1 MAEVKMLYGLQASY
15 DKIVAKDVN
24 TVYFCTDTQRLFK
37 GDTEYSRPVKFGAT
51 LPETFLPPN
60 SLFYNTAQKALYF
73 SQDGT
78 KWTAVSNF
86 YTHPSFTAKVV
97 GANTAGQVEFGGTIK
112 IPKIT
117 VDNQGHV
124 SAAEDIGIQLPMP
137 KAEVPNKVT
146 VTGTGNA
153 VTNVTVDTTGHNFS
167 VEKGTI
173 FATKQELTDALGRI
187 TSFELD
193 AGPEGAGYEDVAA
206 LKKAHP
212 QGKNGTIYLVKAK
225 KTATNNTFA
234 EYIWVGADY
243 EQAGMFGDV
252 DLSGYVPSTRTVAG
266 KPLSE
271 NVTLTKADVGLGN
284 VDNTADAAKNVL
296 SATKLTTKRTISLSG
311 DATGSVQFDGSAN
324 ADIAVTVK
332 NSAHAADADH
342 ATAADSATSATHANS
357 ADSATSANTAK
368 SATTATTATNATN
381 DGTGKNIAETYAT
394 KAELSSNKLVW
405 GTF

>member
-15 DKIVAKDVN
+15 DKITTKDVN

-37 GDTEYSRPVKFGAT
+37 GDTEYSRPVKFGTT
-51 LPETFLPPN
+51 LPTAFLPPN

-124 SAAEDIGIQLPMP
+124 SAAEDIGIQLPMAP
-137 KAEVPNKVT
+137 EDIKNKVT
-146 VTGTGNA
+146 VAGSGNA
-153 VTNVTVDTTGHNFS
+153 VTAAAMDTTGHTLTLT
-167 VEKGTI
+167 KGET
-173 FATKQELTDALGRI
+173 FATKSELQTAIGKI

-193 AGPEGAGYEDVAA
+193 AGPEGAGYATLEA
-206 LKKAHP
+206 LKTAHP
-212 QGKNGTIYLVKAK
+212 TGTKGTLYLVKGKAG
-225 KTATNNTFA
+225 TSNVFE
-234 EYIWVGADY
+234 EYFWTGKAY
-243 EQAGMFGDV
+243 ERAGTFGDV
-252 DLSGYVPSTRTVAG
+252 DLSGYVPTTRKVAG
-266 KPLSE
+266 KPLTGD
-271 NVTLTKADVGLGN
+271 VTLAKSDVGLAN

-296 SATKLTTKRTISLSG
+296 SATKLTTKRQISLSG

-324 ADIAVTVK
+324 AEIAVTVK
-332 NSAHAADADH
+332 ESAHAAAADH
-342 ATAADSATSATHANS
+342 ATAADSATNATHANS
-357 ADSATSANTAK
+357 ADNATTASSANTAK
-368 SATTATTATNATN
+368 TATSATNATN
-381 DGTGKNIAETYAT
+381 DGNGKNIANTYAT
-394 KAELSSNKLVW
+394 KAELQNSKLVW

>member
-15 DKIVAKDVN
+15 DKITAKDVN

-51 LPETFLPPN
+51 LPTAFLPPN

-124 SAAEDIGIQLPMP
+124 SAAEDIGIQLPMAP
-137 KAEVPNKVT
+137 EDIKNKVT

-153 VTNVTVDTTGHNFS
+153 VTAATMDTAGHTLTLT
-167 VEKGTI
+167 KGET
-173 FATKQELTDALGRI
+173 FATKSELQTAIGKI

-193 AGPEGAGYEDVAA
+193 AGPEGAGYATLAA
-206 LKKAHP
+206 LKAAHP
-212 QGKNGTIYLVKAK
+212 TGTKGTLYLVKGKAG
-225 KTATNNTFA
+225 TSNVFE
-234 EYIWVGADY
+234 EYFWTGKAY
-243 EQAGMFGDV
+243 ERAGTFGDV
-252 DLSGYVPSTRTVAG
+252 DLSGYVPTTRKVAG
-266 KPLSE
+266 KPLTGD
-271 NVTLTKADVGLGN
+271 VTLAKSDVGLAN

-296 SATKLTTKRTISLSG
+296 SATKLTTKRQISLSG

-324 ADIAVTVK
+324 AEIAVTVK
-332 NSAHAADADH
+332 ESAHAAAADH
-342 ATAADSATSATHANS
+342 ATAADSATNATHANS
-357 ADSATSANTAK
+357 ADNATTASSANTAK
-368 SATTATTATNATN
+368 TATSATNATN
-381 DGTGKNIAETYAT
+381 DGNGKNIANTYAT
-394 KAELSSNKLVW
+394 KAELQNSKLVW

>member
-15 DKIVAKDVN
+15 DKITAKDVN

-37 GDTEYSRPVKFGAT
+37 GDTEYSRPVKFGDT
-51 LPETFLPPN
+51 LPETFSPPN

-97 GANTAGQVEFGGTIK
+97 GANTTGQVEFGGTIK

-124 SAAEDIGIQLPMP
+124 SAAEDIGIQLPMAP
-137 KAEVPNKVT
+137 EDIKNKVT
-146 VTGTGNA
+146 VTGAGNA
-153 VTNVTVDTTGHNFS
+153 VTAAAMDTAGHTLTLT
-167 VEKGTI
+167 KGET
-173 FATKQELTDALGRI
+173 FATKSELQTAIGKI

-193 AGPEGAGYEDVAA
+193 AGPEGAGYETLAA
-206 LKKAHP
+206 LKAAHP
-212 QGKNGTIYLVKAK
+212 TGTKGTLYLVKGKAG
-225 KTATNNTFA
+225 TSNVFE
-234 EYIWVGADY
+234 EYFWTGKAY
-243 EQAGMFGDV
+243 ERAGTFGDV
-252 DLSGYVPSTRTVAG
+252 DLSGYVPTTRKVAG
-266 KPLSE
+266 KPLTGD
-271 NVTLTKADVGLGN
+271 VTLAKSDVGLAN

-296 SATKLTTKRTISLSG
+296 SATKLTTKRQISLSG

-324 ADIAVTVK
+324 AEIAVTVK
-332 NSAHAADADH
+332 ESAHAAAADH
-342 ATAADSATSATHANS
+342 ATAADSATNATHANS
-357 ADSATSANTAK
+357 ADNATTASSANTAK
-368 SATTATTATNATN
+368 TATSATNATN
-381 DGTGKNIAETYAT
+381 DGNGKNIASTYAT
-394 KAELSSNKLVW
+394 KAELQNSKLVW

>member
-15 DKIVAKDVN
+15 DKITTKDVN

-37 GDTEYSRPVKFGAT
+37 GDTEYSRPVKFGDT
-51 LPETFLPPN
+51 LPTAFLPPN

-124 SAAEDIGIQLPMP
+124 SAAEDIGIQLPMAP
-137 KAEVPNKVT
+137 EDIKNKVT

-153 VTNVTVDTTGHNFS
+153 VTAATMDTAGHTLTLT
-167 VEKGTI
+167 KGET
-173 FATKQELTDALGRI
+173 FATKSELQTAIGKI

-193 AGPEGAGYEDVAA
+193 AGPEGAGYETLAA
-206 LKKAHP
+206 LKAAHP
-212 QGKNGTIYLVKAK
+212 TGTKGTLYLVKGKAG
-225 KTATNNTFA
+225 TSNVFE
-234 EYIWVGADY
+234 EYFWTGKAY
-243 EQAGMFGDV
+243 ERAGTFGDV
-252 DLSGYVPSTRTVAG
+252 DLSGYVPTTRKVAG
-266 KPLSE
+266 KPLTGD
-271 NVTLTKADVGLGN
+271 VTLAKSDVGLAN

-296 SATKLTTKRTISLSG
+296 SATKLTAKRQISLSG

-324 ADIAVTVK
+324 AEIAVTVK
-332 NSAHAADADH
+332 ESAHAAAADH
-342 ATAADSATSATHANS
+342 ATAADSATNATHANS
-357 ADSATSANTAK
+357 ADNATTASSANTAK
-368 SATTATTATNATN
+368 TATSATNATN
-381 DGTGKNIAETYAT
+381 DGNGKNIANTYAT
-394 KAELSSNKLVW
+394 KAELQNSKLVW

>member
-37 GDTEYSRPVKFGAT
+37 GDTEYSRPVKFGAA
-51 LPETFLPPN
+51 LPKTFLPPN

-137 KAEVPNKVT
+137 KAEIPNKVA

-167 VEKGTI
+167 VEKGVT

-212 QGKNGTIYLVKAK
+212 TGVKGTIYLVKAK

-234 EYIWVGADY
+234 EYIWVGENY
-243 EQAGMFGDV
+243 EQAGVFGDV
-252 DLSGYVPSTRTVAG
+252 DLSGYVPSTRRVAG
-266 KPLSE
+266 KPLSTD
-271 NVTLTKADVGLGN
+271 VTLTKTDVGLGN
-284 VDNTADAAKNVL
+284 VDNTADAAKSVA
-296 SATKLTTKRTISLSG
+296 SAGKLTTKRTISISG
-311 DATGSVQFDGSAN
+311 DGEGSVQFDGSAN
-324 ADIAVTVK
+324 AEITLTVSE
-332 NSAHAADADH
+332 SAHAAAADH
-342 ATAADSATSATHANS
+342 ATAADSATNATHANS
-357 ADSATSANTAK
+357 ADSATTATNANTAT
-368 SATTATTATNATN
+368 SATNATN
-381 DGTGKNIAETYAT
+381 DGNGHNIATTYAT
-394 KAELSSNKLVW
+394 KAELTANRLTW

>member
-51 LPETFLPPN
+51 LPKTFLPPN

-78 KWTAVSNF
+78 EWTAVSNF

-117 VDNQGHV
+117 VDTQGHV

-137 KAEVPNKVT
+137 KAEIPNKVA

-167 VEKGTI
+167 VEKGTT

-193 AGPEGAGYEDVAA
+193 AGPQGAGYDDVAA

-212 QGKNGTIYLVKAK
+212 TGVKGTIYLVKAK

-234 EYIWVGADY
+234 EYIWVGENY
-243 EQAGMFGDV
+243 EQAGVFGDV
-252 DLSGYVPSTRTVAG
+252 DLSGYVPSTRRVAG

-271 NVTLTKADVGLGN
+271 DVTLTKADVGLGN
-284 VDNTADAAKNVL
+284 VDNTADAAKSVA
-296 SATKLTTKRTISLSG
+296 SAGKLTTKRTISISG
-311 DATGSVQFDGSAN
+311 DGEGSVQFDGSAN
-324 ADIAVTVK
+324 AEIALTVSE
-332 NSAHAADADH
+332 SAHAAAADH
-342 ATAADSATSATHANS
+342 ATAANSATNATHANS
-357 ADSATSANTAK
+357 ADSATTATSANTAK
-368 SATTATTATNATN
+368 TATSATNATN
-381 DGTGKNIAETYAT
+381 DENGHNIATTYAT
-394 KAELSSNKLVW
+394 KAELTANRLTW

>member
-1 MAEVKMLYGLQASY
+1 MDEVKMLYGLQASY
-15 DKIVAKDVN
+15 DKLTAKDVN

-51 LPETFLPPN
+51 LPATFLPPN

-78 KWTAVSNF
+78 KWAAVSNF
-86 YTHPSFTAKVV
+86 YTHPSFAAKVV

-124 SAAEDIGIQLPMP
+124 SAAEDVGIQLPMAP
-137 KAEVPNKVT
+137 EDIKNKVT
-146 VTGTGNA
+146 VTGSGNA
-153 VTNVTVDTTGHNFS
+153 VTAAAMNTDGHTLTLT
-167 VEKGTI
+167 KGET
-173 FATKQELTDALGRI
+173 FATKAELQTAIGKI

-193 AGPEGAGYEDVAA
+193 AGPEDAGYATLAA
-206 LKKAHP
+206 LREAHP
-212 QGKNGTIYLVKAK
+212 TGAKGTLYLVKGKAGSSNVFEEYFWTG
-225 KTATNNTFA
+225 KT
-234 EYIWVGADY
+234 Y
-243 EQAGMFGDV
+243 ERAGTFGDV

-266 KPLSE
+266 KPLSA
-271 NVTLTKADVGLGN
+271 NVTLTKADVGLSN
-284 VDNTADAAKNVL
+284 VNNTADADKTVL

-324 ADIAVTVK
+324 AAIAVTVK
-332 NSAHAADADH
+332 NSAHATSADH

-357 ADSATSANTAK
+357 ADTATTATSANTAK
-368 SATTATTATNATN
+368 SATTATNATN
-381 DGTGKNIAETYAT
+381 DGTGKNIAATYAT
-394 KAELSSNKLVW
+394 KADLSSNKLVW

>member
-1 MAEVKMLYGLQASY
+1 MAEVKMLYGLQSSY
-15 DKIVAKDVN
+15 DKITTKDVN

-37 GDTEYSRPVKFGAT
+37 GDTEYSRPVKFGGT
-51 LPETFLPPN
+51 LPTAFLPPN

-124 SAAEDIGIQLPMP
+124 SAAEDIGIQLPMAP
-137 KAEVPNKVT
+137 EDIKNKVT

-153 VTNVTVDTTGHNFS
+153 VTAATMDTAGHTLTLT
-167 VEKGTI
+167 KGET
-173 FATKQELTDALGRI
+173 FATKSELQTAIGKI

-193 AGPEGAGYEDVAA
+193 AGPEGAGYATLTA
-206 LKKAHP
+206 LKAAHP
-212 QGKNGTIYLVKAK
+212 TGTKGTLYLVKGKAG
-225 KTATNNTFA
+225 TSNVFE
-234 EYIWVGADY
+234 EYFWTGKDY
-243 EQAGMFGDV
+243 ERAGTFGDV
-252 DLSGYVPSTRTVAG
+252 DLSGYVPTTRKVAG
-266 KPLSE
+266 KPLTGD
-271 NVTLTKADVGLGN
+271 VTLAKSDVGLAN

-296 SATKLTTKRTISLSG
+296 SATKLTTKRQISLSG

-324 ADIAVTVK
+324 AEIAVTVK
-332 NSAHAADADH
+332 ESAHAAAADH
-342 ATAADSATSATHANS
+342 ATAADSATNATHANS
-357 ADSATSANTAK
+357 ADNATTASSANTAK
-368 SATTATTATNATN
+368 TATSATNATN
-381 DGTGKNIAETYAT
+381 DGNGKNIANTYAT
-394 KAELSSNKLVW
+394 KAELQNSKLVW

>member
-15 DKIVAKDVN
+15 DKITAKDVN

-51 LPETFLPPN
+51 LPTAFLPPN

-124 SAAEDIGIQLPMP
+124 SAAEDIGIQLPMAP
-137 KAEVPNKVT
+137 EDIKNKVT

-153 VTNVTVDTTGHNFS
+153 VTAATMDTAGHTLTLT
-167 VEKGTI
+167 KGET
-173 FATKQELTDALGRI
+173 FATKSELQTAIGKI

-193 AGPEGAGYEDVAA
+193 AGPEGAGYETLAA
-206 LKKAHP
+206 LKAAHP
-212 QGKNGTIYLVKAK
+212 TGTKGTLYLVKGKAG
-225 KTATNNTFA
+225 TSNVFE
-234 EYIWVGADY
+234 EYFWTGKAY
-243 EQAGMFGDV
+243 ERAGTFGDV
-252 DLSGYVPSTRTVAG
+252 DLSGYVPTTRKVAG
-266 KPLSE
+266 KPLTGD
-271 NVTLTKADVGLGN
+271 VTLAKSDVGLAN

-296 SATKLTTKRTISLSG
+296 SATKLTTKRQISLSG

-324 ADIAVTVK
+324 AEIAVTVK
-332 NSAHAADADH
+332 ESAHAAAADH
-342 ATAADSATSATHANS
+342 ATAADSATNATHANS
-357 ADSATSANTAK
+357 ADNATTASSANTAK
-368 SATTATTATNATN
+368 TATSATNATN
-381 DGTGKNIAETYAT
+381 DGNGKNIANTYAT
-394 KAELSSNKLVW
+394 KAELQNSKLVW

>member
-60 SLFYNTAQKALYF
+60 SLFYSTALKALYF

-124 SAAEDIGIQLPMP
+124 SAAEDIGIQLPMAP
-137 KAEVPNKVT
+137 EEIKHKVT
-146 VTGTGNA
+146 VTGSGNA
-153 VTNVTVDTTGHNFS
+153 VTAAAMDTAGHTLTLT
-167 VEKGTI
+167 KGET
-173 FATKQELTDALGRI
+173 FATKSELQTAIGKI

-193 AGPEGAGYEDVAA
+193 AGPEDAGYATLAA
-206 LKKAHP
+206 LKEAHP
-212 QGKNGTIYLVKAK
+212 TGTKGTLYLVKGKAG
-225 KTATNNTFA
+225 ASNLFE
-234 EYIWVGADY
+234 EYFWTGKNYERAGA
-243 EQAGMFGDV
+243 FGDV
-252 DLSGYVPSTRTVAG
+252 DLSGYVPTTRRVAG
-266 KPLSE
+266 KPLTADI
-271 NVTLTKADVGLGN
+271 TLAKSDVGLAN

-332 NSAHAADADH
+332 NSAHAASADH

-357 ADSATSANTAK
+357 ADTATTATSANTAK
-368 SATTATTATNATN
+368 SATTATNATN